1 MSKKIKIKDILQFM
15 EVKKIKY
22 TFKGDENIIVEGF
35 SSLFNYKEK
44 SMTFIS
50 TLYKFEDYKKEFKD
64 KTIRLILMDPS
75 EKEYENFE
83 NILIIPKP
91 TNAFFSILKEFFSK
105 DELIGQ
111 SAITNKEEQYK
122 KHSYISKDT
131 QIGTNVSIGRGCVIE
146 ADVKIGDNTTI
157 HHNVVI
163 RSGTKIGE
171 NCIIRS
177 GTVIGEDGF
186 SPSTLQDG
194 TKEMLKHFGAV
205 NIGDDVLI
213 GENCIIHRGSIDD
226 TIIKDGVKLNSLVHV
241 AHNCHIGKNTVV
253 TMPTHISGS
262 VIIGNNCHIAAST
275 IRNQCTIGNNVV
287 LGLGS
292 VVVKDVADNL
302 VMVGNPA
309 RELKK

>member
-1 MSKKIKIKDILQFM
+1 MSKKVKIKDILQFL
-15 EVKKIKY
+15 EGENIKY
-22 TFKGDENIIVEGF
+22 TFKGDENIVVEGF

-44 SMTFIS
+44 SITFIS

-105 DELIGQ
+105 DDLIGQ

-122 KHSYISKDT
+122 KHSYISEDT
-131 QIGTNVSIGRGCVIE
+131 QIGANVSIGRGCVIE
-146 ADVKIGDNTTI
+146 ADVIIGDNTTI

-163 RSGTKIGE
+163 RSGTKIGK

-186 SPSTLQDG
+186 NPSTKEDG
-194 TKEMLKHFGAV
+194 TKELLKHFGGV
-205 NIGDDVLI
+205 VIEDNVHIGP
-213 GENCIIHRGSIDD
+213 NCNVHRGSIDD
-226 TIIKDGVKLNSLVHV
+226 TLIETGVKINARVHI
-241 AHNCHIGKNTVV
+241 AHNCIIGENTVI
-253 TMPTHISGS
+253 TMPTQINGS
-262 VIIGNNCHIAAST
+262 VRIGKNCHIAACT